1 MISVSNRCLLLF
13 QLIFIRRSIT
23 DWILSNAIKR
33 FPLLGESECDTLIT
47 GADSYTPDGRL
58 IMNESAEV
66 CLSFFPYIYINR
78 YFID

>member
-1 MISVSNRCLLLF
+1 MIVFFSSSSHSHPLNRL
-13 QLIFIRRSIT
+13 

-33 FPLLGESECDTLIT
+33 FPALSESIYESLIT

-66 CLSFFPYIYINR
+66 CFQFSSLCLHTNLCLV
-78 YFID
+78 